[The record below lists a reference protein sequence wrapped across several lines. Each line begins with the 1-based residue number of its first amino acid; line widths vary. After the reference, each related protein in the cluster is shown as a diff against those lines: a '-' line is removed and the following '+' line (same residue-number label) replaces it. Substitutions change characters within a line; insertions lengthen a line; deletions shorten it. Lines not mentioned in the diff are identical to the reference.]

1 MQCSE
6 PDINIQKCNYQHRVS
21 MTRYLLID
29 WYRNEQNNKTL
40 REEKRKQKTHR
51 SERNQIRTE
60 IFCGKN
66 HLNTKR

>member
-1 MQCSE
+1 MQCSK